1 MKSLLERINLNKMK
15 KAFLI
20 LGLFVLTMI
29 FTGFGQSKLPSAP
42 VPFKL
47 YNNLSKEMPD
57 FLSSQQA
64 QKIEQRLRSFEDS
77 TGNQIVIVVT
87 DDLLGY
93 EDWEYA
99 TELGQ
104 KWGVGQEDKDNG
116 IVFLIKPSGGKGE
129 RLTFIAIGEGLE
141 GVIPDA
147 LTGTIVNHDVIP
159 RFLEGD
165 YYNGVNNG
173 IGVLID
179 LANGEYS
186 AEAYEKKANEMSWVD
201 ILLLVIFIPIFI
213 LVFIFGRKNN
223 GGRGGRTFYGGGFSS
238 GGGSSFGGGSFGG
251 GSFGGGGA
259 GGSW

>member
-1 MKSLLERINLNKMK
+1 MK
-15 KAFLI
+15 KTFLI
-20 LGLFVLTMI
+20 IGLFVLTII
-29 FTGFGQSKLPSAP
+29 FTFFGQSKLPSAP

-47 YNNLSKEMPD
+47 YNNISKEMPG

-64 QKIEQRLRSFEDS
+64 QKIEERLRSFEDS
-77 TGNQIVIVVT
+77 TGNQIVVLVI
-87 DDLLGY
+87 DDLMGY
-93 EDWEYA
+93 DPEQYA
-99 TELGQ
+99 TGIGES
-104 KWGVGQEDKDNG
+104 WGVGQEEKDNG
-116 IVFLIKPSGGKGE
+116 VVFLIKPTGGEGE
-129 RLTFIAIGEGLE
+129 RKTFIAIGEGLE
-141 GVIPDA
+141 GAIPDA
-147 LTGTIVNHDVIP
+147 TTWTIINNDVIP
-159 RFLEGD
+159 RFQEGD
-165 YYNGVNNG
+165 FYNGVNNG
-173 IGVLID
+173 VGVLID

-186 AEAYEKKANEMSWVD
+186 AEEYETKAKEMSWVD

>member
-1 MKSLLERINLNKMK
+1 MTCPLERMNLNKMK
-15 KAFLI
+15 KEVLLSGLLVITI
-20 LGLFVLTMI
+20 LLTA
-29 FTGFGQSKLPSAP
+29 FGQSKLPSAP

-47 YNNLSKEMPD
+47 YNNLSKEMPG

-77 TGNQIVIVVT
+77 TGNQIVVLVI
-87 DDLLGY
+87 DDLMGY
-93 EDWEYA
+93 DPEQYA
-99 TELGQ
+99 TGIGES
-104 KWGVGQEDKDNG
+104 WGVGQEEKDNG
-116 IVFLIKPSGGKGE
+116 VVFLIKPTGGEGE
-129 RLTFIAIGEGLE
+129 RKTFIAIGEGLE
-141 GVIPDA
+141 GAIPDA
-147 LTGTIVNHDVIP
+147 TTWTIINNDVIP
-159 RFLEGD
+159 RFQEGD
-165 YYNGVNNG
+165 FYNGVNNG
-173 IGVLID
+173 VGVLID

-186 AEAYEKKANEMSWVD
+186 AEEYETKANEMSWVD

>member
-77 TGNQIVIVVT
+77 TGNQIVVVVT

-104 KWGVGQEDKDNG
+104 KWGVGQD
-116 IVFLIKPSGGKGE
+116 
-129 RLTFIAIGEGLE
+129 
-141 GVIPDA
+141 
-147 LTGTIVNHDVIP
+147 
-159 RFLEGD
+159 
-165 YYNGVNNG
+165 
-173 IGVLID
+173 
-179 LANGEYS
+179 
-186 AEAYEKKANEMSWVD
+186 
-201 ILLLVIFIPIFI
+201 
-213 LVFIFGRKNN
+213 RK
-223 GGRGGRTFYGGGFSS
+223 SVV
-238 GGGSSFGGGSFGG
+238 
-251 GSFGGGGA
+251 
-259 GGSW
+259 

>member
-129 RLTFIAIGEGLE
+129 RKTFIAIGEGLE

-159 RFLEGD
+159 RFQEGD

-186 AEAYEKKANEMSWVD
+186 AEAYEKKTNEMSWVD

>member
-1 MKSLLERINLNKMK
+1 LERINLNKMK
-15 KAFLI
+15 KTFLI
-20 LGLFVLTMI
+20 SGLFVLTII
-29 FTGFGQSKLPSAP
+29 FTFFGQSKLPSAP

-47 YNNLSKEMPD
+47 YNNISREMPG

-64 QKIEQRLRSFEDS
+64 QKIEERLRSFEDS
-77 TGNQIVIVVT
+77 TGNQIVVLVI
-87 DDLLGY
+87 DDLMGY
-93 EDWEYA
+93 DPEQYA
-99 TELGQ
+99 TGIGES
-104 KWGVGQEDKDNG
+104 WGVGQEEKDNG
-116 IVFLIKPSGGKGE
+116 VVFLIKPTGGEGE
-129 RLTFIAIGEGLE
+129 RKTFIAIGEGLE
-141 GVIPDA
+141 GAIPDA
-147 LTGTIVNHDVIP
+147 TTWTIINNDVIP
-159 RFLEGD
+159 RFQEGD
-165 YYNGVNNG
+165 FYNGVNNG
-173 IGVLID
+173 VGVLID

-186 AEAYEKKANEMSWVD
+186 AEEYETKAKEMSWVD

>member
-1 MKSLLERINLNKMK
+1 MTSLLERMNLNKMK
-15 KAFLI
+15 KAVL
-20 LGLFVLTMI
+20 LSGLFVITVLLNS
-29 FTGFGQSKLPSAP
+29 FGQSKLPAVP

-57 FLSSQQA
+57 FLSTQEA
-64 QKIEQRLRSFEDS
+64 QKLEQRLRNFEDS
-77 TGNQIVIVVT
+77 TGNQIVVVVT

-93 EDWEYA
+93 QDWEYA
-99 TELGQ
+99 TEIGQ
-104 KWGVGQEDKDNG
+104 KWGVGQKEKDNG
-116 IVFLIKPSGGKGE
+116 IVFLIKPTGDEGK
-129 RLTFIAIGEGLE
+129 RKTFIAIGEGLE
-141 GVIPDA
+141 GAIPDG
-147 LTGTIVNHDVIP
+147 LTGTIINHDVIP
-159 RFLEGD
+159 SFQEGE

-173 IGVLID
+173 VGVLIA

-201 ILLLVIFIPIFI
+201 ILLTVIFIPIFI
-213 LVFIFGRKNN
+213 LVFIFGRRNN

>member
-1 MKSLLERINLNKMK
+1 MTSLLERINLNKMK

-20 LGLFVLTMI
+20 SSLFVLTII

-64 QKIEQRLRSFEDS
+64 QKIEERLRSFEDS
-77 TGNQIVIVVT
+77 TGNQIVIVIT

-93 EDWEYA
+93 QDWEYA

-129 RLTFIAIGEGLE
+129 RKTFIAIGEGLE

-159 RFLEGD
+159 RFQEGD